1 MKLPVILRR
10 LLPVLVLGV
19 AGPAGAADLPPPFE
33 GRIDA
38 VSVASRQVTIGGVTY
53 RLTGSARVQ
62 GEDGRLVPLRATDAG
77 RPARVQLAAPVPG
90 AAGHAPIVS
99 LTLINE

>member
-1 MKLPVILRR
+1 MKLPVSLRR
-10 LLPVLVLGV
+10 LLPVLLLGAAGLV
-19 AGPAGAADLPPPFE
+19 AAADLPPPFE

-53 RLTGSARVQ
+53 RLAGTARVQ
-62 GEDGRLVPLRATDAG
+62 GQDGRLVPLRATDAG
-77 RPARVQLAAPVPG
+77 RAARVQLAAPVPG
-90 AAGHAPIVS
+90 AAGYAPIVS

>member
-1 MKLPVILRR
+1 MKVPVIRR
-10 LLPVLVLGV
+10 LLPALVLGGMGF
-19 AGPAGAADLPPPFE
+19 ASAAEPPPPFE

-77 RPARVQLAAPVPG
+77 RAVRVQLAAPQPG
-90 AAGHAPIVS
+90 VAGYAPIVS